1 MENEIFFNGLGSK
14 TDFDGI
20 LTYFKPQPP
29 GPKIIKSDVPYMNGS
44 YDFSNLYGDT
54 TYNERKI
61 PCKLQF
67 VTKNRN
73 LLYIKY
79 TKVLEWLLGSGKAK
93 LTYTTEPGLYYIA
106 RVESAPS
113 FETFVIC
120 GAFEFDFIAYPFKYG
135 KNVEGADIWDEFNFE
150 TDYAQTTKYNITESK
165 TIELYNPG
173 ATKVTPSIL
182 CDANFRIIKNGIT
195 YNFSVGTTKDFRFGL
210 EKGLN
215 NLIVNGTGNIEFI
228 FRKEVF

>member
-1 MENEIFFNGLGSK
+1 LINEIFFNNKGSY

-29 GPKIIKSDVPYMNGS
+29 APKIIKSAVPYMNGS

-79 TKVLEWLLGSGKAK
+79 TKVLEWLLGGGKAK
-93 LTYTTEPGLYYIA
+93 LTYATEPGLYYMA
-106 RVESAPS
+106 RVESAPT

-120 GAFEFDFIAYPFKYG
+120 GIFEFDFIAYPFKYG
-135 KNVEGADIWDEFNFE
+135 ENTEGADIWDDFNFE
-150 TDYAQTTKYNITESK
+150 TDYAQKTKFDVTGSK
-165 TIELYNPG
+165 TIELYNLSSI
-173 ATKVTPSIL
+173 KITPTVICNS
-182 CDANFRIIKNGIT
+182 NFSVVKSGVT
-195 YNFSVGTTKDFRFGL
+195 YNFVTGTTNDFRFGL

-215 NLIVNGTGNIEFI
+215 NLTINGTGNIEFVI
-228 FRKEVF
+228 RKEVF